1 MLTRDGAGAPLV
13 GRGAELA
20 LLTKKMDEAVK
31 GAGCSVFIVG
41 EGGIG
46 KTRLASETAE
56 RALKGGWSVAVGRA
70 YPVESGVPYALFS
83 DALLPLVSKLEPAT
97 LSLLTRGGASEL
109 GYVFPHISTAGGRI
123 GGSAGADPAEIK
135 ARLLW
140 NFTQFLGRLSAKQP
154 LFIVLENL
162 QWADASSLELL
173 HFVARQIGGQKIFL
187 LGTYND
193 AERDLNQALRST
205 EQSLVRL
212 GVATLHRLTPLA
224 QAEIEELVQKMF
236 ETDSSS
242 TRHFSRLLYD
252 WTRGNP
258 FFVDET
264 LKSLVESGALSR
276 RDGRWTGWEMETL
289 QLPST
294 IRDVIKARVD
304 RLSPSARTVANLAA
318 VIGTRADH
326 DTLAKVSGLDQNDI
340 IVALDEL
347 IRQRVLEETGNVDE
361 IRYDFT
367 HPLLQQV
374 LYSELGQARVR
385 LLHAMIAEALE
396 SVYGESALAHADEL
410 ALHFARAH
418 SPTLSRQAVR
428 YLHAAGLAALDKY
441 ANREAANY
449 LTSALEHLDRDPSIA
464 EAPREEILVTLAR
477 TRQRLGEYEVALE
490 LLERARRNAEACGD
504 RAALAGIQYRMG
516 LACYWSGKYVDAL
529 SHYEAGMAEADPADP
544 TMPARLRLAKGM
556 ALLDLG
562 RVPEAQAEAE
572 GALASA
578 AAGGVENDSLL
589 SRAHRAL
596 LLLYSWTGPFDL
608 ARKHGEQA
616 VAHAERAGQHMLEWS
631 AHWALALLA
640 GVSGDAKQVVVH
652 LKRSDELAEQMRSPL
667 LPIWSAEIY
676 VEYLSGIGD
685 WDGAIETA
693 ERAISQ
699 AKSLNQRV
707 LLPRLYVWSGLIY
720 LWRGADEKAKEY
732 FDLAWK
738 IAGGEKTGSLEGLG
752 ERALDVPSIVPAH
765 LGLASYHL
773 ARGNPAKAVRIGE
786 AGLAIADRTGSV
798 VWSLQWLLPV
808 VGEAALFARDFDRAA
823 MHSARM
829 RRDAGRLQ
837 HRLGLAYADACDGLI
852 AWFRD
857 GNPRRAVEL
866 LRSSADQLDA
876 IPFPPQAARVR
887 RKLAGALVEIGERD
901 EGARE
906 LRKAHDV
913 LARLGAAGELTGTR
927 EEMRERG
934 VRPPPKTVTAGAA
947 GLTGREIEIARM
959 VAARKSNKEIG
970 GELQISSR
978 TVSTHLS
985 NIFVK
990 LNVSSR
996 GELADFVRQKGLLEA

>member
-1 MLTRDGAGAPLV
+1 
-13 GRGAELA
+13 
-20 LLTKKMDEAVK
+20 
-31 GAGCSVFIVG
+31 
-41 EGGIG
+41 
-46 KTRLASETAE
+46 
-56 RALKGGWSVAVGRA
+56 
-70 YPVESGVPYALFS
+70 
-83 DALLPLVSKLEPAT
+83 
-97 LSLLTRGGASEL
+97 
-109 GYVFPHISTAGGRI
+109 
-123 GGSAGADPAEIK
+123 
-135 ARLLW
+135 
-140 NFTQFLGRLSAKQP
+140 
-154 LFIVLENL
+154 
-162 QWADASSLELL
+162 
-173 HFVARQIGGQKIFL
+173 
-187 LGTYND
+187 
-193 AERDLNQALRST
+193 
-205 EQSLVRL
+205 
-212 GVATLHRLTPLA
+212 
-224 QAEIEELVQKMF
+224 
-236 ETDSSS
+236 
-242 TRHFSRLLYD
+242 
-252 WTRGNP
+252 
-258 FFVDET
+258 
-264 LKSLVESGALSR
+264 
-276 RDGRWTGWEMETL
+276 
-289 QLPST
+289 
-294 IRDVIKARVD
+294 
-304 RLSPSARTVANLAA
+304 
-318 VIGTRADH
+318 
-326 DTLAKVSGLDQNDI
+326 
-340 IVALDEL
+340 
-347 IRQRVLEETGNVDE
+347 
-361 IRYDFT
+361 
-367 HPLLQQV
+367 
-374 LYSELGQARVR
+374 
-385 LLHAMIAEALE
+385 
-396 SVYGESALAHADEL
+396 
-410 ALHFARAH
+410 
-418 SPTLSRQAVR
+418 
-428 YLHAAGLAALDKY
+428 
-441 ANREAANY
+441 
-449 LTSALEHLDRDPSIA
+449 
-464 EAPREEILVTLAR
+464 
-477 TRQRLGEYEVALE
+477 
-490 LLERARRNAEACGD
+490 
-504 RAALAGIQYRMG
+504 
-516 LACYWSGKYVDAL
+516 
-529 SHYEAGMAEADPADP
+529 
-544 TMPARLRLAKGM
+544 
-556 ALLDLG
+556 
-562 RVPEAQAEAE
+562 
-572 GALASA
+572 
-578 AAGGVENDSLL
+578 
-589 SRAHRAL
+589 
-596 LLLYSWTGPFDL
+596 
-608 ARKHGEQA
+608 
-616 VAHAERAGQHMLEWS
+616 MLEWS

-685 WDGAIETA
+685 WDGAIATA

-866 LRSSADQLDA
+866 LRSSAEQLDA

>member
-20 LLTKKMDEAVK
+20 LLTKKMDEAAE

-326 DTLAKVSGLDQNDI
+326 DTLAKVSGLDQNDV

-385 LLHAMIAEALE
+385 RLHALIAEALE
-396 SVYGESALAHADEL
+396 SVYGDDAVGHADEL

-418 SPTLSRQAVR
+418 SDPLERKAVR
-428 YLHAAGLAALDKY
+428 YLNAAGRSALEKY

-449 LTSALEHLDRDPSIA
+449 LAAALDRLDRDPTNT
-464 EAPREEILVTLAR
+464 EAPREEILLTLAR
-477 TRQRLGEYEVALE
+477 TRQRLGEYDEAMALWQ
-490 LLERARRNAEACGD
+490 RARDNAVARGD
-504 RAALAGIQYRMG
+504 RGALADIEHRMG
-516 LACYWSGKYVDAL
+516 LALYWSGKYAEAL
-529 SHYEAGMAEADPADP
+529 SHYELGLAEADSA
-544 TMPARLRLAKGM
+544 MPATTVRLRLAKGI
-556 ALLDLG
+556 ALQDLG
-562 RVPEAQAEAE
+562 RLKEAQAEVE
-572 GALASA
+572 SALESA

-596 LLLYSWTGPFDL
+596 LLLYTWTGPFDT
-608 ARKHGEQA
+608 ARKHGTQA
-616 VAHAERAGQHMLEWS
+616 VAHAEAAGQHMLEWT
-631 AHWALALLA
+631 AHWGLALLA
-640 GVSGDAKQVVVH
+640 GVSGDAEGVVQH
-652 LKRSDELAEQMRSPL
+652 IKRSDELADQMHSPL
-667 LPIWSAEIY
+667 LPLWSAEIW
-676 VEYLSGIGD
+676 VQYLSSIGD
-685 WDGAIETA
+685 WDAAISTA
-693 ERAISQ
+693 ERTIVQ
-699 AKSLNQRV
+699 ARTLNQRV
-707 LLPRLYVWSGLIY
+707 LLPRLYVWAGQIY

-738 IAGGEKTGSLEGLG
+738 IAGGEKMGSLEGVG

-765 LGLASYHL
+765 LGLA
-773 ARGNPAKAVRIGE
+773 
-786 AGLAIADRTGSV
+786 IADRTGYV
-798 VWSLQWLLPV
+798 VWSLQWLLPM
-808 VGEAALFARDFDRAA
+808 VGEAALTGRDFEKAA

-829 RRDAGRLQ
+829 RRDAGRLK
-837 HRLGLAYADACDGLI
+837 HRLGLAYADGCDGLI
-852 AWFRD
+852 TWFAE
-857 GNPRRAVEL
+857 GNPRGAIEL
-866 LRSSADQLDA
+866 LRSAIDQLEA
-876 IPFPPQAARVR
+876 IPFPPQAARIR
-887 RKLAGALVEIGERD
+887 RKLAGALVEIGERE
-901 EGARE
+901 EGMRE
-906 LRKAHDV
+906 LRKAHDI
-913 LARLGAAGELTGTR
+913 LARLGAAEELTGTR

-934 VRPPPKTVTAGAA
+934 VRPPPKTITAGAA

-959 VAARKSNKEIG
+959 VAGRKSNKEIG
-970 GELQISSR
+970 GALQISSR

-985 NIFVK
+985 NIFLK
-990 LNVSSR
+990 LNVGSR
-996 GELADFVRQKGLLEA
+996 GELADFVRQNGLLER

>member
-1 MLTRDGAGAPLV
+1 MPGGGEAPLV
-13 GRGAELA
+13 GRSAELA
-20 LLTKKMDEAVK
+20 LLSKTMDEAAK
-31 GAGCSVFIVG
+31 GAGSSVFIVG

-46 KTRLASETAE
+46 KTRLASAIAD
-56 RALKGGWSVAVGRA
+56 RALKRGWNVVIGRA
-70 YPVESGVPYALFS
+70 YPVETGVPYALFS
-83 DALLPLVSKLEPAT
+83 DALLPLVSKLDPAT
-97 LSLLTRGGASEL
+97 LSLLTRGGVSEL
-109 GYVFPHISTAGGRI
+109 AHVFPHLSGSGARDK
-123 GGSAGADPAEIK
+123 GSAGADPSEIK

-140 NFTQFLGRLSAKQP
+140 NFTQFLGRLSAKQQ
-154 LFIVLENL
+154 LLIILENL

-173 HFVARQIGGQKIFL
+173 HFVARQLKEHKIL
-187 LGTYND
+187 LLATYNET
-193 AERDLNQALRST
+193 ERESNVALRST
-205 EQSLVRL
+205 EQSLTRL
-212 GVATLHRLTPLA
+212 GVATVQKLGPL
-224 QAEIEELVQKMF
+224 EREEVEELVQRMF
-236 ETDSSS
+236 GKNGSSA
-242 TRHFSRLLYD
+242 RHFSTLLYD

-258 FFVDET
+258 FFVEET
-264 LKSLVESGALSR
+264 LKSLVESGALSQ
-276 RDGRWTGWEMETL
+276 RDGHWTGWEMESF

-294 IRDVIKARVD
+294 IRDVVKARVD
-304 RLSPSARTVANLAA
+304 RLSPDARTLANLAA

-326 DTLAKVSGLDQNDI
+326 DTLAKVSGLGDDKI
-340 IVALDEL
+340 IAALDEL
-347 IRQRVLEETGNVDE
+347 IAQRVLQETGSVDE
-361 IRYDFT
+361 IHYDFT

-385 LLHAMIAEALE
+385 LQHSTIAEALE
-396 SVYGESALAHADEL
+396 SVYGDSALAHADEL

-418 SPTLSRQAVR
+418 SQRLARKAVR
-428 YLHAAGLAALDKY
+428 YLHAAGRAALEKY

-449 LTSALEHLDRDPSIA
+449 LAAALDHLDHDPSISD
-464 EAPREEILVTLAR
+464 APREEILLTLAR
-477 TRQRLGEYEVALE
+477 TRQRLGEYDAALQ
-490 LLERARRNAEACGD
+490 LWERARSEAEARGD
-504 RAALAGIQYRMG
+504 RGALAGIRHRMG
-516 LACYWSGKYVDAL
+516 LACYWSGKYADAL
-529 SHYEAGMAEADPADP
+529 AHYEAGLKDAEQSDPA
-544 TMPARLRLAKGM
+544 MGVRLRLAKGI

-562 RVPEAQAEAE
+562 RVQEAQTEAKS
-572 GALASA
+572 ALAA
-578 AAGGVENDSLL
+578 AAGVPDNDALL

-608 ARKHGEQA
+608 AREHGEQA

-631 AHWALALLA
+631 AHWALALLT
-640 GVSGDAKQVVVH
+640 GVSGDAPQVVNH
-652 LKRSDELAEQMRSPL
+652 LRRCDELAEQMRSPL
-667 LPIWSAEIY
+667 LPIWAAEIY

-685 WDGAIETA
+685 WDAALATA
-693 ERAISQ
+693 ERAITQ

-720 LWRGADEKAKEY
+720 LWRGVEDKAKQY
-732 FDLAWK
+732 FELAWK
-738 IAGGEKTGSLEGLG
+738 IAGGDKTGSLEGIG

-773 ARGNPAKAVRIGE
+773 ARGDARGAVRIGE

-829 RRDAGRLQ
+829 RSDAGRLK

-857 GNPRRAVEL
+857 GDPRRATGL
-866 LRSSADQLDA
+866 LRSAAEQLEA

-887 RKLAGALVEIGERD
+887 RKLAGALLEIGER
-901 EGARE
+901 EESARE

-913 LARLGAAGELTGTR
+913 LARLGAVAELTGTR
-927 EEMRERG
+927 DEMRERG
-934 VRPPPKTVTAGAA
+934 VRPPPKTVTGGAA

-959 VAARKSNKEIG
+959 VAGRKSNKEIG
-970 GELQISSR
+970 GALSISSR

-990 LNVSSR
+990 LGVASR
-996 GELADFVRQKGLLEA
+996 GELADFVRQNGLLDG